1 MEDGLG
7 KALGDDVLK
16 ILYAAEEE
24 KVQVGAGGDLTII
37 GPDGNAVTSS
47 APEVEP
53 TGEQEPA
60 EALSPDE
67 EMN

>member
-24 KVQVGAGGDLTII
+24 KVQVGAAGDLTII

-47 APEVEP
+47 APAEEP
-53 TGEQEPA
+53 LGE
-60 EALSPDE
+60 
-67 EMN
+67 